1 MRVIIIICHW
11 FQPLEDY
18 QPGLERG
25 RWAEPAVQKW
35 VSCFHHS
42 RPFPTTSTI
51 STTACW
57 HGELHLTR
65 RAPSHTESSI
75 SPRRPADTESSISH
89 GELHLTRKAPSH
101 HDGLLTRR
109 APSHTESSISPRR
122 PAHTES
128 SISHG
133 ELHLTRRA
141 PSHTES
147 SISHGELHLTTT
159 ACWHGELH
167 LTMKACWRP
176 TAPQPHRYRHWP
188 VLCVELPAARYA
200 QKNNKKTHTPIS
212 RTTAFSRTSSVRLEW
227 RTDWI
232 DCGRSLFTPCS
243 WLRRNKYKNKQT
255 NKNKKSSVASAASS
269 VTLRGLPKADH
280 CGQRSQYRTR
290 NSEAGCSIP
299 SLASDCG

>member
-42 RPFPTTSTI
+42 RPFPTTSTT

-65 RAPSHTESSI
+65 R
-75 SPRRPADTESSISH
+75 
-89 GELHLTRKAPSH
+89 APSH

-122 PAHTES
+122 PANTES
-128 SISHG
+128 SISPWRPADAP
-133 ELHLTRRA
+133 LHH
-141 PSHTES
+141 S
-147 SISHGELHLTTT
+147 LTTT
-159 ACWHGELH
+159 ATG
-167 LTMKACWRP
+167 
-176 TAPQPHRYRHWP
+176 YRHWP

-200 QKNNKKTHTPIS
+200 QKTHTPIS

-255 NKNKKSSVASAASS
+255 KTKNH
-269 VTLRGLPKADH
+269 R
-280 CGQRSQYRTR
+280 
-290 NSEAGCSIP
+290 
-299 SLASDCG
+299 

>member
-89 GELHLTRKAPSH
+89 GELHLTRRAPSHLDGQLTRRAPSH

-109 APSHTESSISPRR
+109 APSHHEGLLTPHCTTASPLPPLACTMCWTASCALCAKKNRTHPFRALRPFRAHPVCVWNGGLTESTVGV
-122 PAHTES
+122 HY
-128 SISHG
+128 
-133 ELHLTRRA
+133 LHR
-141 PSHTES
+141 
-147 SISHGELHLTTT
+147 
-159 ACWHGELH
+159 
-167 LTMKACWRP
+167 
-176 TAPQPHRYRHWP
+176 
-188 VLCVELPAARYA
+188 VL
-200 QKNNKKTHTPIS
+200 
-212 RTTAFSRTSSVRLEW
+212 
-227 RTDWI
+227 D
-232 DCGRSLFTPCS
+232 
-243 WLRRNKYKNKQT
+243 
-255 NKNKKSSVASAASS
+255 
-269 VTLRGLPKADH
+269 
-280 CGQRSQYRTR
+280 
-290 NSEAGCSIP
+290 
-299 SLASDCG
+299 

>member
-1 MRVIIIICHW
+1 MRIIIIICHW

-42 RPFPTTSTI
+42 RPFPTTSTT

-57 HGELHLTR
+57 
-65 RAPSHTESSI
+65 
-75 SPRRPADTESSISH
+75 
-89 GELHLTRKAPSH
+89 
-101 HDGLLTRR
+101 
-109 APSHTESSISPRR
+109 
-122 PAHTES
+122 
-128 SISHG
+128 
-133 ELHLTRRA
+133 
-141 PSHTES
+141 
-147 SISHGELHLTTT
+147 HGELHLTTT

-200 QKNNKKTHTPIS
+200 QKTHTPIS

-243 WLRRNKYKNKQT
+243 WLRRKNIKTNKQT
-255 NKNKKSSVASAASS
+255 KTKNH
-269 VTLRGLPKADH
+269 R
-280 CGQRSQYRTR
+280 
-290 NSEAGCSIP
+290 
-299 SLASDCG
+299 

>member
-1 MRVIIIICHW
+1 MRIIIIICHW

-42 RPFPTTSTI
+42 RPFPTTSTT

-65 RAPSHTESSI
+65 RAPSHTESSV
-75 SPRRPADTESSISH
+75 
-89 GELHLTRKAPSH
+89 
-101 HDGLLTRR
+101 
-109 APSHTESSISPRR
+109 
-122 PAHTES
+122 
-128 SISHG
+128 SHG

-147 SISHGELHLTTT
+147 SVSHGELHLTRRAPSHHDGLLTRRAPSHHDGLLTPHCTT
-159 ACWHGELH
+159 ASPLPP
-167 LTMKACWRP
+167 LA
-176 TAPQPHRYRHWP
+176 YIDI
-188 VLCVELPAARYA
+188 LCVELPAARYA
-200 QKNNKKTHTPIS
+200 QKNNNTRPFRALRPFRAHPVCVWNGGLTESTAGVYYLHRVLIKKK
-212 RTTAFSRTSSVRLEW
+212 
-227 RTDWI
+227 
-232 DCGRSLFTPCS
+232 
-243 WLRRNKYKNKQT
+243 KYKNKQT